1 MITTLIKYILLFF
14 FYSAAGWLLE
24 SIYCSIGEKK
34 IINRGFLTGPLCP
47 IYGTAA
53 IVMTVLI
60 YNPFKDKPLII
71 FLLGIVLC
79 DIVEYLTSFVMEK
92 LFAARWWDYTYE
104 FMNLNGRIC
113 LKHSLYW
120 GVISVVFVTVIHPAV
135 DGLYDKINKDY
146 LNYIFIAVMVI
157 FIIDLINSVV
167 KASDIR
173 KLQKKLNK
181 IMNSISSGFSTAKE
195 IVGDKYYIFKVAV
208 EKQSDKVVEFRIQ
221 LEDMYTQ
228 FEERFDK
235 LTKKEARSK
244 KLQSFS
250 NRIFYNNPFFEKQTK
265 MQLEKLRN
273 IIDDIKA
280 NIYEGEDMQ

>member
-1 MITTLIKYILLFF
+1 MAEIIKYILLFF

-60 YNPFKDKPLII
+60 YNPFKDKP
-71 FLLGIVLC
+71 FLVFILGIILC
-79 DIVEYLTSFVMEK
+79 DIVEYLTSYIMEK

-104 FMNLNGRIC
+104 LLNLNGRIC

-120 GVISVVFVTVIHPAV
+120 GVISVVFVKAIHPAV
-135 DGLYDKINKDY
+135 DRLYDKINGE
-146 LNYIFIAVMVI
+146 YIYWIFAVVMVI
-157 FIIDLINSVV
+157 FIVDLINAVI

-173 KLQKKLNK
+173 KLQKKLTSMLNTVTNAL
-181 IMNSISSGFSTAKE
+181 NSAKDT
-195 IVGDKYYIFKVAV
+195 VGDKYSVLREAV
-208 EKQSDKVVEFRIQ
+208 EKQSDKIIEFKWQ
-221 LEDMYTQ
+221 LEDLYTQ
-228 FEERFDK
+228 FEQRFDK
-235 LTKKEARSK
+235 LTLKEKRSEK
-244 KLQSFS
+244 IKSFS
-250 NRIFYNNPFFEKQTK
+250 NRIFYNNPFFEKHTK

-273 IIDDIKA
+273 IIDEIKA
-280 NIYEGEDMQ
+280 DIYEGEDKQ

>member
-1 MITTLIKYILLFF
+1 MATVIKYVLLFF

-60 YNPFKDKPLII
+60 YNPFRDKPLLV
-71 FLLGIVLC
+71 FLLGIILC
-79 DIVEYLTSFVMEK
+79 DIVEYITSYLMEK

-104 FMNLNGRIC
+104 LLNLNGRIC

-120 GVISVVFVTVIHPAV
+120 GVISVVFVRVIHPAV
-135 DGLYDKINKDY
+135 DGLYGKINEEY
-146 LNYIFIAVMVI
+146 LPWIFAAALLI
-157 FIIDLINSVV
+157 FIIDLTNAVI

-173 KLQKKLNK
+173 KLQKKLTLMLNTV
-181 IMNSISSGFSTAKE
+181 NHGLSVAKDT
-195 IVGDKYYIFKVAV
+195 VGDKYSVIKEAV
-208 EKQSDKVVEFRIQ
+208 EKQSDKFIEFRWQ
-221 LEDMYTQ
+221 MDELYTQ

-235 LTKKEARSK
+235 LTFKEKRSEK
-244 KLQSFS
+244 IKSFS
-250 NRIFYNNPFFEKQTK
+250 NRIFYNNPFFEKHTK
-265 MQLEKLRN
+265 MQLDKLRN
-273 IIDDIKA
+273 IIDEIKA
-280 NIYEGEDMQ
+280 DIYEGEDKQ

>member
-1 MITTLIKYILLFF
+1 MATVIKYVLLFF

-60 YNPFKDKPLII
+60 YNPFRNKPLLV
-71 FLLGIVLC
+71 FLLGIILC
-79 DIVEYLTSFVMEK
+79 DIVEYITSYLMEK

-104 FMNLNGRIC
+104 LLNLNGRIC

-120 GVISVVFVTVIHPAV
+120 GVISVVFVRVIHPAV
-135 DGLYDKINKDY
+135 DGLYGKINEEY
-146 LNYIFIAVMVI
+146 LPWIFAAALLI
-157 FIIDLINSVV
+157 FIIDLTNAVI

-173 KLQKKLNK
+173 KLQKKLTSMLDTVNHGL
-181 IMNSISSGFSTAKE
+181 SVAKDT
-195 IVGDKYYIFKVAV
+195 VGDKYSVIKEAV
-208 EKQSDKVVEFRIQ
+208 EKQSDKFIEFRWQ
-221 LEDMYTQ
+221 MDELYTQ

-235 LTKKEARSK
+235 LTFKEKRSEK
-244 KLQSFS
+244 IKSFS
-250 NRIFYNNPFFEKQTK
+250 NRIFYNNPFFEKHTK

-273 IIDDIKA
+273 IIDEIKA
-280 NIYEGEDMQ
+280 DIYEGEDKQ

>member
-1 MITTLIKYILLFF
+1 MATVVKYILLFF

-24 SIYCSIGEKK
+24 SVYCSIGEKK

-60 YNPFKDKPLII
+60 YNPFKDRP
-71 FLLGIVLC
+71 FLVFILGIILC
-79 DIVEYLTSFVMEK
+79 DIVEYMTSYVMEK

-104 FMNLNGRIC
+104 LMNLNGRIC

-120 GVISVVFVTVIHPAV
+120 GVISVVFVKVIHPAV
-135 DGLYDKINKDY
+135 DRLYDKINGE
-146 LNYIFIAVMVI
+146 YIYWIFAVVMVI
-157 FIIDLINSVV
+157 FLIDLTNAVI

-173 KLQKKLNK
+173 KLQKKLASMLDAVTNVL
-181 IMNSISSGFSTAKE
+181 NLAKGTVE
-195 IVGDKYYIFKVAV
+195 DKYSVLKEAV
-208 EKQSDKVVEFRIQ
+208 EKQSDKIIEFNRQ
-221 LEDMYTQ
+221 LEELYKQ

-235 LTKKEARSK
+235 LTFKQKRSEK
-244 KLQSFS
+244 IKSFS
-250 NRIFYNNPFFEKQTK
+250 NRIFYNNPFFEKHTK

-273 IIDDIKA
+273 IIDEIKA
-280 NIYEGEDMQ
+280 DIYEGEDKQ